1 MIGKII
7 GASLGAKAAQNTKNI
22 GGPMGAAI
30 GAAAPFILRRLSIPA
45 MLAIAAG
52 GYAYKKYSEKNDAEG
67 GTKVKMT
74 KSEKQPPVTSTAP
87 ATTAAGAN
95 STAPATA

>member
-7 GASLGAKAAQNTKNI
+7 GAGLGAKAAQNTKNI

-30 GAAAPFILRRLSIPA
+30 GAAAPFILRRMSIPA

-52 GYAYKKYSEKNDAEG
+52 GYAYKKFSEKKDEG
-67 GTKVKMT
+67 TDTKVAKT
-74 KSEKQPPVTSTAP
+74 KAEKQPPVTSTAP
-87 ATTAAGAN
+87 ATA
-95 STAPATA
+95 